1 MRYTKTLAA
10 LRELKR
16 SDEQRHAKLINNVL
30 RQAARDNRHFLHPL
44 TRIPRLGVLGAME
57 VVMICA
63 ALIAE
68 QEIL

>member
-1 MRYTKTLAA
+1 MKYTKTLAA

-16 SDEQRHAKLINNVL
+16 SDEQHHDKLINSVL
-30 RQAARDNRHFLHPL
+30 RQAARDNRHFLRPL
-44 TRIPRLGVLGAME
+44 TRIPHLGILGAME
-57 VVMICA
+57 TVMICA